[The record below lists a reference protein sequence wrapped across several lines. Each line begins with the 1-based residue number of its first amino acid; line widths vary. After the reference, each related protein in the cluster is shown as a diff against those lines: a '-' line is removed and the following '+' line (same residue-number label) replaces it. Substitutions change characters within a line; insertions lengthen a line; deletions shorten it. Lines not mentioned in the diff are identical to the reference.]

1 MISQT
6 VIDRLELSFGV
17 ERVEKAVDKFRNK
30 EFKND
35 FGAEAYLRKVLEG
48 EDDPKEIRK
57 DKYNF
62 YRAENI
68 YTELVKEKGKDWMR
82 DCMIKIS
89 QFSNDVQTKIKNESR
104 THYWYCKRI

>member
-35 FGAEAYLRKVLEG
+35 FGAEAYLRKVL
-48 EDDPKEIRK
+48 
-57 DKYNF
+57 
-62 YRAENI
+62 
-68 YTELVKEKGKDWMR
+68 
-82 DCMIKIS
+82 
-89 QFSNDVQTKIKNESR
+89 
-104 THYWYCKRI
+104 